1 MAILAGLASVLG
13 RFAGRLLNTTLG
25 WATILLF
32 GKVPQRKQTLLL
44 LIVLGSLGWV
54 ALVLGV
60 LLPDIGALLIAAVPL
75 PDFVDEGWIRLAM
88 LAGALLLPLVV
99 GAAAV
104 FVSEAESRPTGQGL
118 VKALLR
124 GYPFTLVLAVT
135 IVILASVGTFRK
147 LRAMSRRWEDTHV
160 PVIVKPGAY
169 DRVLEDLRGVLERAG
184 LEPGVKPAPR
194 LVSAPPRLLDA
205 VAGRGLGSLVPDQ
218 LMLITADGLE
228 ILVYPS
234 DLAMSGTKKR
244 VAAARAAIVSELLHA
259 PAYLTTT
266 AEAQEV
272 EDAVAGLAEGR
283 QPTVSALAQ
292 ALPQLDARLSTL
304 VVPFDEWETL
314 FRKRL
319 QVERD
324 ALRAGGSG
332 SAQPAG
338 SGEDKRGRPALSEW
352 AVAAAGLGLVALD
365 VLLLLRG
372 RRAHRRG

>member
-60 LLPDIGALLIAAVPL
+60 LLPDVGALLIAAVPL
-75 PDFVDEGWIRLAM
+75 PDFVEEGWIRLAM
-88 LAGALLLPLVV
+88 LAGAVLLPLVV

-104 FVSEAESRPTGQGL
+104 FVSEAESRPAGQGL

-124 GYPFTLVLAVT
+124 GYPFTLVLALT
-135 IVILASVGTFRK
+135 IVILAGVGTFRK

-169 DRVLEDLRGVLERAG
+169 DRVLQDLRGVLERAG
-184 LEPGVKPAPR
+184 LEPAVEPAPR

-218 LMLITADGLE
+218 LMLIRAEGLE

-234 DLAMSGTKKR
+234 DLAMSGTKGR

-272 EDAVAGLAEGR
+272 EDVMAGLAEGR
-283 QPTVSALAQ
+283 QPTVAALAQ
-292 ALPQLDARLSTL
+292 ALPELDGRLSTL

-314 FRKRL
+314 YRKRL

-324 ALRAGGSG
+324 ALRAGGSAH
-332 SAQPAG
+332 AQPAG
-338 SGEDKRGRPALSEW
+338 MGRDGHGRPALSEW
-352 AVAAAGLGLVALD
+352 AVAAGGLGLVALD

-372 RRAHRRG
+372 RRTRTRD